1 MSAKEIRPTTRPH
14 AHTFVF
20 RSRVRSATTYRVAA
34 VPSCATESD
43 DILLSDGAG
52 RTYLFSEQDP
62 EPSPLEPAEANSL
75 GMFFEPSQDS
85 SWHTLGELRAL
96 FYGVDASSA

>member
-1 MSAKEIRPTTRPH
+1 MSAKEVQPTTRSH
-14 AHTFVF
+14 AQTFVY
-20 RSRVRSATTYRVAA
+20 RTRVRSATTYRVAA
-34 VPSCATESD
+34 VPSYATESD

-52 RTYLFSEQDP
+52 RTYLFSGQDP

-85 SWHTLGELRAL
+85 SWHTLEELRAF
-96 FYGVDASSA
+96 FYGVSDGSD